1 MDRSVQQRRGE
12 CSLNPLLRSKSKNQD
27 PPGYDIFYEARP
39 KAPLPNLTGGII
51 GDDLFSA
58 RICPAPEITAQPP
71 SEEQITQLIID
82 GGYDSAP
89 RNGRGFSYTRGK
101 GSDA

>member
-1 MDRSVQQRRGE
+1 MDRSVQQRPGE

-71 SEEQITQLIID
+71 SEEQITQLKRVMTALHGMD
-82 GGYDSAP
+82 AASAIQ
-89 RNGRGFSYTRGK
+89 GEK